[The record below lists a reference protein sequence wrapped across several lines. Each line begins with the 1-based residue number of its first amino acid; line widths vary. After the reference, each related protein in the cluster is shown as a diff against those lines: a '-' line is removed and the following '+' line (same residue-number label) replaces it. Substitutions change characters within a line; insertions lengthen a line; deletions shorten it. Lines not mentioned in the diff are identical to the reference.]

1 MTMKTDFFFF
11 ARKNT
16 KRQFEAT
23 IKKEICLCSLQS
35 MLLEVFMYVTKR
47 EKQHTQ
53 SVSVC

>member
-35 MLLEVFMYVTKR
+35 MLLEVFMYVTER